1 MGMSALHYRLG
12 PEEAANQVK
21 RRYER
26 WAAEEQRIAVERRK
40 AAQEQRI
47 AQERR
52 WAAKA
57 ADDGYAAKALLVTAL
72 VSYSG
77 SETDRDTGSDSGSTD
92 SSSSS
97 SSDSSGGG
105 GD

>member
-1 MGMSALHYRLG
+1 MSAFHYRLG
-12 PEEAANQVK
+12 PEESANQVK

-26 WAAEEQRIAVERRK
+26 WAAEEQRVAVERQR
-40 AAQEQRI
+40 AAEEQRI
-47 AQERR
+47 AQERK

-57 ADDGYAAKALLVTAL
+57 ADDGYAAKALLATAL

-77 SETDRDTGSDSGSTD
+77 SEADHGTGPDSCSTD

>member
-1 MGMSALHYRLG
+1 MSALHYRLG

-26 WAAEEQRIAVERRK
+26 WAAEEQRIS
-40 AAQEQRI
+40 
-47 AQERR
+47 QERR
-52 WAAKA
+52 WASQA
-57 ADDGYAAKALLVTAL
+57 ADNGYAAKALLVTAL
-72 VSYSG
+72 VSHSG
-77 SETDRDTGSDSGSTD
+77 SETDHDTGSDSCSTD